1 MEEKKIDRFK
11 IKVRSFT
18 AELNGSLDPNL
29 RTIVQTE
36 VEIDETA
43 LKDNGDGTFDQIYR
57 SGVVGA
63 TECKQG
69 GVVIKGK
76 SKRSFSQKWRN
87 VTFRRNPDEE
97 YYEMIMSKM
106 LANPDKT
113 LDFIES
119 L

>member
-1 MEEKKIDRFK
+1 MEKEIDHYK
-11 IKVRSFT
+11 IKVRSFS
-18 AELNGSLDPNL
+18 AELDGPLDPNL

-69 GVVIKGK
+69 GLIVKGK
-76 SKRSFSQKWRN
+76 SKRSLSQKWRN
-87 VTFRRNPDEE
+87 NVFRRNPDEE
-97 YYEMIMSKM
+97 YYERIMSKM